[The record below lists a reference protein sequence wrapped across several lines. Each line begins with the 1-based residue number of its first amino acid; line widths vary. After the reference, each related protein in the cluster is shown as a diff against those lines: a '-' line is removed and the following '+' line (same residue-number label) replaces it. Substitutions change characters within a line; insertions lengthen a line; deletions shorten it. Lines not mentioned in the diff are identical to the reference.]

1 LNMTSADDVYD
12 VLVDEMEQLWVAAA
26 ALLNRIDHITTE
38 EFSKG
43 GERNEREALRQVLA
57 NIPQRWR

>member
-1 LNMTSADDVYD
+1 MTSADDVYD